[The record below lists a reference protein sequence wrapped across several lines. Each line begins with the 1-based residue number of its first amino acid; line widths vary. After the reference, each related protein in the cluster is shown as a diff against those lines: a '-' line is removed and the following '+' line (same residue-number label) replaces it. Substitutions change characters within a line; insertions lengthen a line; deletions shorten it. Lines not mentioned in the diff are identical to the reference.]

1 MALPNATSCLATAP
15 TSSMVLLHPLYPY
28 TSGPSNIFLAMTHS
42 HQDFLDC
49 TLMYTFTVF
58 H

>member
-15 TSSMVLLHPLYPY
+15 TSEMVLLHPLYPY
-28 TSGPSNIFLAMTHS
+28 TSGPSNFFLAMTHS
-42 HQDFLDC
+42 HKDFLDC